1 MDALTTTL
9 TVLDYAAVAVF
20 AASGVLERD
29 SFKWIPV
36 EAPVTLKTYESEPVY
51 PFQMIPSETD
61 RLWWWLGSS
70 GSRRPSWFGR
80 GRSCSGGR
88 CRGSEAG
95 LSSNYRCHPGFGEAK
110 DRDPSAGLA

>member
-36 EAPVTLKTYESEPVY
+36 EAPVTL
-51 PFQMIPSETD
+51 
-61 RLWWWLGSS
+61 
-70 GSRRPSWFGR
+70 
-80 GRSCSGGR
+80 
-88 CRGSEAG
+88 
-95 LSSNYRCHPGFGEAK
+95 
-110 DRDPSAGLA
+110 